1 MGKKFKALFLI
12 FLFFFLI
19 QFSLA
24 QQNVVTVGDALK
36 RIKIGGA
43 LELLF
48 GLRPDQPIEV
58 AIIWLILFIMLF
70 FAFSDI
76 FSIFTAFSRTTAY
89 ILGFGLALITAM
101 TRLIFLAAVWLFGIT
116 GGLGALGVAIILIT
130 ALVAAVGVHLASTKL
145 VRWATRRQIAI
156 EAIKAAKSPAKAWKK
171 LQEFEELTKKK

>member
-1 MGKKFKALFLI
+1 MGKKFKALLLI

-24 QQNVVTVGDALK
+24 QNVTVGDILK
-36 RIKIGGA
+36 RIKIGWA

-58 AIIWLILFIMLF
+58 GIIWLILFIMLF

-76 FSIFTAFSRTTAY
+76 FSIFTAFSRRTAY

-101 TRLIFLAAVWLFGIT
+101 TRAIFLLAIWIFGIT
-116 GGLGALGVAIILIT
+116 GGLGTLAVAIILIT
-130 ALVAAVGVHLASTKL
+130 AFLAAVFVHFGSLKL
-145 VRWATRRQIAI
+145 MKWVAKRQIAI
-156 EAIKAAKSPAKAWKK
+156 KAIKEAQKPAEGWQKLEQFAK
-171 LQEFEELTKKK
+171 LTEE